1 MTNPT
6 NADRAA
12 LAQPKGSKRV
22 ARAKFV
28 LFWER
33 LWPAVLPLFALPTLI
48 IIISLFDGWRLVPV
62 WAHWLALGLTALG
75 FVALAAR
82 RLRPLAWPT
91 DNEAVARIEA
101 DSRFRHAPLQAL
113 DDHVFDGDLGQRT
126 GPQADADNPLWQRHL
141 ADMEAQARRARL
153 KGGYGTAETADPFAL
168 RFVLAGLVLIGVI
181 AAGDLWRFRLAA
193 GVQPG
198 TAGQTIASR
207 ADVWIDPPA
216 YTGLA
221 PIYLLRAGGALPD
234 LAAQENVPE
243 GAVLTALINGERGA
257 DLSFTR
263 GDGTTIRPDDTASD
277 EENEAARAPSKRR
290 SSPGRNQA
298 EQLALTLGESGVV
311 QLRLAGRRGLWPI
324 NVEADTPPVV
334 AFVEEPSINDKRQIG
349 LYYTFTDDYGAAS
362 AEFVYRLDPD
372 QDRPLD
378 APNFD
383 AASLEERRVKL
394 IEGAAGPGGERKTV
408 FSVDE
413 DPWAGLNVLARLEI
427 IDGAG
432 QRGVTEEVALTLPN
446 RLFFNPLAK
455 AVIEQRQSLAVAG
468 EAIQRVRDA
477 FTAVTLMP
485 EDFFD
490 DTAEY
495 LLLSTANWRVQTD
508 NDGNYQDTVDHFWP
522 LALELEDQA
531 LELARR
537 RLDAAIE
544 ALREA
549 LEQDASDTVIDQR
562 RAAVE
567 QAIEDYITA
576 LAQSGAMEEGG
587 GEGSNQLGANQ
598 LEEMLEAIGDLSR
611 SGAKNAA
618 RQLLSD
624 LENILESLRLSQGG
638 GGGSGTPNP
647 NGDPSAGQNDGPGEQ
662 AGELIG
668 RQRELSDRAFE
679 EGQQSDGPSSDG
691 QSSDD
696 QSTDENSTLADDQG
710 TLADDTRELLESL
723 AGEGQGA
730 QLDPVGAAAEALE
743 DAIREMQRAEGALEN
758 GDYGRANSAME
769 RAIGKLRDGAQELAE
784 AQAAQEGQGQ
794 SAQEGQADGEN
805 TDPLGRST
813 GGIGSGNIAVPDA
826 ADPARARDVIEELRR
841 RLGEQGRSDEEI
853 EYLERLLDAF

>member
-1 MTNPT
+1 MTNPSSP
-6 NADRAA
+6 DRAE
-12 LAQPKGSKRV
+12 LAQERRTSRMV
-22 ARAKFV
+22 RAKSV

-33 LWPAVLPLFALPTLI
+33 LWPAFLPLLLPLSLI
-48 IIISLFDGWRLVPV
+48 AVVSLFDGWRLVPV
-62 WAHWLALGLTALG
+62 WAHWLALGMAASCAG
-75 FVALAAR
+75 YLAFTRLR
-82 RLRPLAWPT
+82 RLKWPG
-91 DNEAVARIEA
+91 DDEAIARIEA
-101 DSRFRHAPLQAL
+101 DSAFRHAPLQAL
-113 DDHVFDGDLGQRT
+113 DDHVFDGAN
-126 GPQADADNPLWQRHL
+126 PQSPKASENPLWQRHL
-141 ADMEAQARRARL
+141 AEMRAQASKARL
-153 KGGYGTAETADPFAL
+153 KGTYGTAETVDPFAL
-168 RFVLAGLVLIGVI
+168 RFVMAGLLLIGVV

-198 TAGQTIASR
+198 TASQTIASQ
-207 ADVWIDPPA
+207 ADLWIDPPA

-221 PIYLLRAGGALPD
+221 PIYLLRAGGDLPE
-234 LAAQENVPE
+234 LAAQVNVPE

-257 DLSFTR
+257 DLSFTL
-263 GDGTTIRPDDTASD
+263 GDGTTRRPSDDDGETD
-277 EENEAARAPSKRR
+277 EAGQKGKTVSRPSPQNESRAARAT
-290 SSPGRNQA
+290 
-298 EQLALTLGESGVV
+298 LVLGESGVV
-311 QLRLAGRRGLWPI
+311 QLRLAGRRGLWPV

-334 AFVEEPSINDKRQIG
+334 AFVEAPSINDKRQVS
-349 LYYTFTDDYGAAS
+349 LHYTFTDDYGATA
-362 AEFVYRLDPD
+362 AEFVYRLDPE

-378 APNFD
+378 APAFD
-383 AASLEERRVKL
+383 AASLEERRVRV
-394 IEGAAGPGGERKTV
+394 IDGAAGPGGERKTV
-408 FSVDE
+408 FGVDE
-413 DPWAGLNVLARLEI
+413 DPWAGLKVLARLEI

-432 QRGVTEEVALTLPN
+432 QRGVTEDVALTLPN

-468 EAIQRVRDA
+468 DAIQKVRDA
-477 FTAVTLMP
+477 FTAVTIMP
-485 EDFFD
+485 EEFFD
-490 DTAEY
+490 DTSEY

-508 NDGNYQDTVDHFWP
+508 RDGDYQDTVDHFWP

-544 ALREA
+544 ALRQA
-549 LEQDASDTVIDQR
+549 LEQNASDTVIDQR

-567 QAIEDYITA
+567 QAIDDYITA
-576 LAQSGAMEEGG
+576 LAQSGAVDEGGG
-587 GEGSNQLGANQ
+587 GEGDNQLGANQ

-624 LENILESLRLSQGG
+624 LENILESLRLSRGG
-638 GGGSGTPNP
+638 GSGSGTPNP
-647 NGDPSAGQNDGPGEQ
+647 NGDPSAGENDGPGEQ

-679 EGQQSDGPSSDG
+679 ENQRADG
-691 QSSDD
+691 QSPDD
-696 QSTDENSTLADDQG
+696 SGGLADDQG

-723 AGEGQGA
+723 SGEGPGGD
-730 QLDPVGAAAEALE
+730 LDPDGTAAEALE
-743 DAIREMQRAEGALEN
+743 DAIREMQRAEGALGE

-784 AQAAQEGQGQ
+784 AQSKREGQGQ
-794 SAQEGQADGEN
+794 SAQEGNAEGEN

-813 GGIGSGNIAVPDA
+813 GGIGSGNVAVPDG
-826 ADPARARDVIEELRR
+826 ADPARAREVIEELRR